1 MDGVVYAVT
10 AAHVVFSKREILD
23 HPFLY
28 RGYRGE
34 TYIDVA
40 FLKVNQG
47 SYMNTLATS
56 LDPTIYEDYWT
67 STFQPLTDEFGVF
80 FPPEHFPPG
89 TEIEKVGIGS
99 GVTKGLLLD
108 TVADTVF
115 ASPVGEEDGEQKTRM
130 IAVRWLPNRP
140 FTTGNDSGSVYY
152 ATHGCVRLPIA
163 IHCGASSLQGNHPKA
178 GFWFSIVDQGRKV
191 KKYVTLTNEPA
202 SFGTRLA
209 DAYEWWESVHEFQGS
224 PEWLPL
230 FR

>member
-80 FPPEHFPPG
+80 FPPE
-89 TEIEKVGIGS
+89 
-99 GVTKGLLLD
+99 
-108 TVADTVF
+108 
-115 ASPVGEEDGEQKTRM
+115 QK
-130 IAVRWLPNRP
+130 
-140 FTTGNDSGSVYY
+140 
-152 ATHGCVRLPIA
+152 
-163 IHCGASSLQGNHPKA
+163 
-178 GFWFSIVDQGRKV
+178 
-191 KKYVTLTNEPA
+191 
-202 SFGTRLA
+202 
-209 DAYEWWESVHEFQGS
+209 
-224 PEWLPL
+224 
-230 FR
+230 